1 MFCREFEQTS
11 FEIFG
16 SIVEARGDE
25 SNKDRKERTRKKVPA
40 CIDQQGKIPMNVK
53 TRTQV
58 SKQRGLFLLYRQLK
72 DVARADNIIPL

>member
-25 SNKDRKERTRKKVPA
+25 SNRDRKERTRRKVPA
-40 CIDQQGKIPMNVK
+40 CIDQQGRIPMNIK
-53 TRTQV
+53 TQV
-58 SKQRGLFLLYRQLK
+58 SKQRGLFLLYRQAAK
-72 DVARADNIIPL
+72 RCYSG